1 MSTEIGMNEDAAE
14 MFECPIDGGF
24 GLRLLAAEAGL
35 LRR

>member
-1 MSTEIGMNEDAAE
+1 MSTEIGINGEVAE
-14 MFECPIDGGF
+14 MFECPIDDGI